1 MVATLVD
8 LSRRGDT
15 GGFVVPEVFAAADAL
30 LRTWMA
36 AANAQNPTQ
45 QLSIVKAPG
54 DVPGFT
60 GWVIKARLAVLDAGQ
75 PVELMSQWV
84 ANLTTGA
91 LTTHCG
97 LVSGYTPGAALGGY
111 GALTGGVGTTNT
123 LIEPLPEPLPVGGLV
138 ASSLAAGQEYFC
150 FAHSQH
156 TFSNRQA
163 VVVLIAKDVYSGQW
177 HLSLTDNASV
187 IGVVG
192 WRANRS
198 LPFLSNALRLDY
210 ASSTLP
216 LMLTVPVQWVPITPG
231 IAAAT
236 PPAVNPPVQWFD
248 PVVLPADFGLYNRT
262 AGMFGYFIGSD
273 GSHWLQMGG
282 ARLALRV
289 VEATP

>member
-1 MVATLVD
+1 MVATITD
-8 LSRRGDT
+8 LSRRGD
-15 GGFVVPEVFAAADAL
+15 GGPFALPLAFAAADGL
-30 LRTWMA
+30 LRNWIA

-45 QLSIVKAPG
+45 QLSIVAAPG

-60 GWVIKARLAVLDAGQ
+60 GWVIKARLKVLDAGQ

-91 LTTHCG
+91 ITTHCG
-97 LVSGYTPGAALGGY
+97 LASGYTPGAALGGY
-111 GALTGGVGTTNT
+111 GALTGGVGTTNS

-138 ASSLAAGQEYFC
+138 ASSLEVGQEYFC

-231 IAAAT
+231 ITSLA
-236 PPAVNPPVQWFD
+236 PNPQPPVQWFD

-282 ARLALRV
+282 ARLALRL